1 MPSFHNGA
9 VEIAYLDE
17 GEGEPI
23 LLVHGF
29 ASTKNVNWVYPTW
42 VSELKKNGRRV
53 IALDNRGH
61 GDSGKLYDAEEY
73 HIATMAGDVAALMD
87 HLSIERADVMGYSLG
102 ARMTA
107 WLAQS
112 RPQRLRSAIF
122 GGIGMGLIEGGGPG
136 ENVAEALEA
145 PSLDDVTDPVGRT
158 FRAFA
163 DQTRSDR
170 RALAA
175 CLRGSRRLMTRDEAA
190 GITVPVLIAVGTSDE
205 IAGSAEALGKIIP
218 GAKVLDIP
226 NRDHMRAVGDK
237 VYKPAC
243 WIFSHG
249 ESELSARLVV
259 AREMP
264 DRRDQH
270 HEGCDP
276 YQPRAIAIMR
286 SGYHAADKGVAE
298 QGQ

>member
-17 GEGEPI
+17 GEGDPI

-29 ASTKNVNWVYPTW
+29 ASSKNVNWVYPTW

-61 GDSGKLYDAEEY
+61 GDSSKLYDAEEY
-73 HIATMAGDVAALMD
+73 HIGTMAGDVSALMD
-87 HLSIERADVMGYSLG
+87 HLRIERADIMGYSLG
-102 ARMTA
+102 GRMTA
-107 WLAQS
+107 WLGLRQ
-112 RPQRLRSAIF
+112 PQRLRSAIL
-122 GGIGMGLIEGGGPG
+122 GGIGIGLIEGGGPG

-145 PSLDDVTDPVGRT
+145 ASLEDVTDPVGRT

-175 CLRGSRRLMTRDEAA
+175 CLRGSRRLMTREEAA
-190 GITVPVLIAVGTSDE
+190 GITVPVLIAVGTEDE
-205 IAGSAEALGKIIP
+205 IAGSAAALGAIIP
-218 GAKVLDIP
+218 GAEVLDIP

-237 VYKPAC
+237 VYKTGVLDFP
-243 WIFSHG
+243 S
-249 ESELSARLVV
+249 RRV
-259 AREMP
+259 AQ
-264 DRRDQH
+264 DRRAAGARVRSQRS
-270 HEGCDP
+270 
-276 YQPRAIAIMR
+276 PRP
-286 SGYHAADKGVAE
+286 AALTPARPE
-298 QGQ
+298 RE

>member
-17 GEGEPI
+17 GEGDPI

-42 VSELKKNGRRV
+42 VSELRKDGRRV

-61 GDSGKLYDAEEY
+61 GDSAKLYDASAYE
-73 HIATMAGDVAALMD
+73 IATMAGDIVALMD
-87 HLSIERADVMGYSLG
+87 HLDIGRADVMGYSLG
-102 ARMTA
+102 SRMA
-107 WLAQS
+107 AVLALSQ
-112 RPQRLRSAIF
+112 PARLRSAIF
-122 GGIGMGLIEGGGPG
+122 GGIGIGLIEGGGPG

-145 PSLDDVTDPVGRT
+145 ESLDDVTDPVGRT

-190 GITVPVLIAVGTSDE
+190 RIAVPALIAVGSSDE

-218 GAKVLDIP
+218 GSQVLNIP

-237 VYKPAC
+237 VYKAGVLD
-243 WIFSHG
+243 F
-249 ESELSARLVV
+249 LS
-259 AREMP
+259 
-264 DRRDQH
+264 QW
-270 HEGCDP
+270 
-276 YQPRAIAIMR
+276 
-286 SGYHAADKGVAE
+286 K
-298 QGQ
+298 